1 MAFDGLRVIAFESR
15 RANEIGELIRRNG
28 GEPFL
33 APSVREVPLEKNDE
47 AFVFGERLFRGDF
60 DMMIFLTG
68 VGTRLLRETLATR
81 WPDEN
86 FADALRKL
94 AVVARGP
101 KPAAVLREMDVP
113 IAVNVPEPNTW
124 HELIAATEKRP
135 ERRIAVQEYGKSNQ
149 ALLDRLRARKA
160 DVTTVRVY
168 QWDLPEDT
176 APLREAIR
184 RIGSGAGGAVLFTTS
199 VQVVHLF
206 RVAEEE
212 GAEAA
217 LREGLERMM
226 VASIGPTTSEALE
239 DCGISPD
246 MEPSHPKMGILVKE
260 AAEQWRDLLGRKRG
274 GRG

>member
-15 RANEIGELIRRNG
+15 RSNEIGELIRRHG

-47 AFVFGERLFRGDF
+47 ALAFGERLFHGDF

-68 VGTRLLRETLATR
+68 VGTRLLRDALATR
-81 WPDEN
+81 WPADK
-86 FADALRKL
+86 FADALRTL
-94 AVVARGP
+94 TVVARGP
-101 KPAAVLREMDVP
+101 KPAAVLREMNVP
-113 IAVNVPEPNTW
+113 IAVAAPQPNTW
-124 HELIAATEKRP
+124 HEVLKATEGRT
-135 ERRIAVQEYGKSNQ
+135 ERRIAVQEYGKSNTEF
-149 ALLDRLRARKA
+149 LDRLRARKA

-168 QWDLPEDT
+168 QWELPEDT
-176 APLREAIR
+176 TALREAIR

-206 RVAEEE
+206 QVAEEE
-212 GAEAA
+212 GVEPA
-217 LREGLERMM
+217 LRAGLERMM

-239 DCGISPD
+239 DHGVSPD
-246 MEPSHPKMGILVKE
+246 LEPSQSKMGIFVKE
-260 AAEQWRDLLGRKRG
+260 TADQWRDLLGRKRG